1 MDTTFCIK
9 TFILLGFD
17 SSTTQ
22 NKAFQIQTARP
33 GIKYKTGDLLQ
44 LYDTGNLKCH
54 CLLLSVQDQLAKGVG
69 NHSVELAKSIMLL
82 LKSSGYQSFG
92 LSLGCDRNPRWENF
106 SFSLISYLWR
116 YSSMLK
122 FPIILYC
129 FGGTREIFDK
139 LDEFLGESDKI
150 EKYLDPF
157 TLDLPNGRGEF
168 DSLSDTVKHI

>member
-1 MDTTFCIK
+1 LYKKNF
-9 TFILLGFD
+9 LLGFN

-54 CLLLSVQDQLAKGVG
+54 CLLLSVQDQLTKGVR
-69 NHSVELAKSIMLL
+69 NHSAELANSIMKHLE
-82 LKSSGYQSFG
+82 SSGYQSFG
-92 LSLGCDRNPRWENF
+92 LSLGCDRNPRWEDF

-122 FPIILYC
+122 YPVILYC
-129 FGGTREIFDK
+129 FGGSREIFDK
-139 LDEFLGESDKI
+139 LDEFLGESDEI
-150 EKYLDPF
+150 EKYLGPF
-157 TLDLPNGRGEF
+157 TLVRPNGRGEF
-168 DSLSDTVKHI
+168 DSFSDTVKPV